1 MERRKWDLE
10 EEEVEEKEDGE
21 HHEKAYKKRRTED
34 LGEVGVVDDKSNRL
48 NDNQTSSKFDSNLL
62 SKAQKVSNER
72 GWTIWNAGKQG
83 RKFYRSLKPENR
95 RKIVGFCD
103 VDVKK
108 LTSGF
113 YTYEESEERPKP
125 KIPIVHFS
133 QAKPPIVICV
143 KQNLTKGQFE
153 ENLASLRLVE
163 GRDYFFFS

>member
-10 EEEVEEKEDGE
+10 EEEVELIEQE
-21 HHEKAYKKRRTED
+21 HCEKASKKRRTGD
-34 LGEVGVVDDKSNRL
+34 LGVVD
-48 NDNQTSSKFDSNLL
+48 NLL
-62 SKAQKVSNER
+62 DKMNYR